1 MKPII
6 VHCAD
11 SRLVRVLPHQS
22 FAALLLLVV
31 LCALPV
37 QAQRDY
43 QLTEQRNPWLSVGSA
58 AALTTF
64 DEQSI
69 AHVTLSYGHVG
80 GALHSLSEGRRIND
94 FSADVRSYYRLT
106 KDVVAYGSMT
116 YNNFNG
122 SQMAGS
128 MLMPTTE
135 LKPFDL
141 IGDSADIAGDKHAES
156 FNIVGAIGW
165 QCLPALSFGAKVD
178 YTAANY
184 AKHRDLRHSNTLMD
198 LKARFNTL
206 WTFNGNDGVGA
217 GFVYRRRTETI
228 SFDTYGTTDRVY
240 ATLVD
245 YANGY
250 GETEIYGVD
259 GFTDDT
265 NELPLVS
272 YYYGATMQGK
282 LGALFADATYLHRT
296 GYYGRKSQYT
306 AAHERHH
313 GDGLQLHLRYGLLHA
328 STHLLWIDATLL
340 TEKLTAERENYR
352 RMTTQ
357 NSNAANYYE
366 YYEPTK
372 MSDKAQTT
380 AEASATAYWKP
391 VGEIFLW
398 YLRGGA
404 NYWVRHQTAYLY
416 PEMYTTKP
424 HVFAPFAEARRRF
437 LTHSSSLFSLEAGS
451 SVLTGSLRQII
462 ANAAAG
468 YEFPVRGTKVRPEV
482 SLRYDFRK
490 ATGGEMKGLTRN
502 TLTVNISATF

>member
-6 VHCAD
+6 VHYD
-11 SRLVRVLPHQS
+11 KVFLVNL
-22 FAALLLLVV
+22 FLVS
-31 LCALPV
+31 LFCLPV
-37 QAQRDY
+37 RAQRDY
-43 QLTEQRNPWLSVGSA
+43 ELSERRNPWLTSGSA

-64 DEQSI
+64 DEQTI
-69 AHVTLSYGHVG
+69 AHANLSYSHVG
-80 GALHSLSEGRRIND
+80 GALRSLSEGRRIND

-122 SQMAGS
+122 SKMAGS

-156 FNIVGAIGW
+156 FNIVGSIGW
-165 QCLPALSFGAKVD
+165 QCLPALSIGAKVD
-178 YTAANY
+178 YTTATY

-198 LKARFNTL
+198 LNARFNAL
-206 WTFNGNDGVGA
+206 WTFCGANGVGA

-228 SFDTYGTTDRVY
+228 NFDTYGTTDRVY

-250 GETEIYGVD
+250 GETEIYGVN

-272 YYYGATMQGK
+272 NYYGATMQGR
-282 LGALFADATYLHRT
+282 LGPLFADATYLHRT

-306 AAHERHH
+306 ASHERHH
-313 GDGLQLHLRYGLLHA
+313 GDGLKLHLRYDLLHA
-328 STHLLWIDATLL
+328 PAHLLWIDASMM

-380 AEASATAYWKP
+380 VDAAATAYWNP
-391 VGEIFLW
+391 AGEIFLW
-398 YLRGGA
+398 YLRGGI
-404 NYWVRHQTAYLY
+404 NYWNRHQTAYLY

-424 HVFAPFAEARRRF
+424 HVLAPFAEARRRF
-437 LTHSSSLFSLEAGS
+437 LTHDSSLISIEAGTTM
-451 SVLTGSLRQII
+451 LTGTVEQV
-462 ANAAAG
+462 AAHAAVG
-468 YEFPVRGTKVRPEV
+468 YEFPIQDTKVRPEV

-502 TLTVNISATF
+502 TWTLNIKATF